1 MLKKM
6 LMCFCLFAYM
16 LGVSAG
22 TDGVVEDNKKGDVAV
37 KNLTRA
43 MTLLDNTID
52 KCFKGSDLHM
62 CDLYHLDN
70 GRQEGTADVWP
81 YTAAMEAVNGVME
94 ALQTLKGNCPEL
106 YAKNMERY
114 K

>member
-52 KCFKGSDLHM
+52 KCFKSAQRPERL
-62 CDLYHLDN
+62 CRPRPLC
-70 GRQEGTADVWP
+70 GR
-81 YTAAMEAVNGVME
+81 
-94 ALQTLKGNCPEL
+94 
-106 YAKNMERY
+106 
-114 K
+114 

>member
-62 CDLYHLDN
+62 CDLYHLGN
-70 GRQEGTADVWP
+70 GRV
-81 YTAAMEAVNGVME
+81 
-94 ALQTLKGNCPEL
+94 ALHSCHGSGEWCDGGSSDFKRQLS
-106 YAKNMERY
+106 
-114 K
+114 

>member
-43 MTLLDNTID
+43 MTLLDNSID
-52 KCFKGSDLHM
+52 
-62 CDLYHLDN
+62 N
-70 GRQEGTADVWP
+70 
-81 YTAAMEAVNGVME
+81 
-94 ALQTLKGNCPEL
+94 
-106 YAKNMERY
+106 
-114 K
+114 

>member
-22 TDGVVEDNKKGDVAV
+22 TDGVVEDSKKGDVAV

-52 KCFKGSDLHM
+52 APLFCLRVRSKRIGAFVIVKIIKEPCH
-62 CDLYHLDN
+62 
-70 GRQEGTADVWP
+70 Q
-81 YTAAMEAVNGVME
+81 
-94 ALQTLKGNCPEL
+94 ALITFHVFSIKLWTV
-106 YAKNMERY
+106 AF
-114 K
+114 

>member
-6 LMCFCLFAYM
+6 LMCFCFFAYM

-22 TDGVVEDNKKGDVAV
+22 TDGVVEDSKKGDVAV

-62 CDLYHLDN
+62 CDLYHLYN

-81 YTAAMEAVNGVME
+81 YTAAMEAVNGVM
-94 ALQTLKGNCPEL
+94 
-106 YAKNMERY
+106 
-114 K
+114 

>member
-52 KCFKGSDLHM
+52 KCFKGSCVTSTILATGDRKARLT
-62 CDLYHLDN
+62 CGLTQLPWK
-70 GRQEGTADVWP
+70 R
-81 YTAAMEAVNGVME
+81 
-94 ALQTLKGNCPEL
+94 
-106 YAKNMERY
+106 
-114 K
+114 